1 MAVIFFPSFVRGEIL
16 PCSIMSEGSIGKRKG
31 SRIVVVVVVVSKE
44 NLLFNQ
50 ELDYDNTVSVTCT
63 FFRR

>member
-1 MAVIFFPSFVRGEIL
+1 MRGEIL
-16 PCSIMSEGSIGKRKG
+16 PCSIMSEGPIGKRKG
-31 SRIVVVVVVVSKE
+31 SRIVVVVVSKE

-50 ELDYDNTVSVTCT
+50 ELDYDNTVSVT

>member
-16 PCSIMSEGSIGKRKG
+16 PCSIMSEGPIGKRKG
-31 SRIVVVVVVVSKE
+31 SRIVVVVVSKE

-50 ELDYDNTVSVTCT
+50 ELDYDNTVSVT

>member
-1 MAVIFFPSFVRGEIL
+1 MRGEIL

-31 SRIVVVVVVVSKE
+31 SRIVVVVVVSKE